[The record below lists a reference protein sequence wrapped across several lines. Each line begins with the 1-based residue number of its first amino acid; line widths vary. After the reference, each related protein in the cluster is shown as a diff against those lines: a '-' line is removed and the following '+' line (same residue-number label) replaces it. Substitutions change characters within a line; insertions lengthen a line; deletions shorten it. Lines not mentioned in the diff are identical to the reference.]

1 MGNSKH
7 AEVPGDIVQMLLENG
22 ELTSERLKYAERVR
36 SKLSSSKP
44 MLEVLKELGYVNDD
58 QVRSTI
64 RGSVHSIKLGQLL
77 VELGLLA
84 PRELTAALA
93 LQKESEEPKRL
104 GDVLLENHFVEESRL
119 IGVLAD
125 QLGLPVAVPEFSS
138 IETSLLER
146 VTPVQCRQYGFI
158 PLEYEGEAV
167 RVAFADPLNQEALD
181 LADAVFHTEIKVAV
195 ASSFALRAA
204 IKAFENSMHRMQAG
218 EVSDTTTIP
227 GLVDSFIL
235 DALQA
240 QASDIHLEPM
250 MTYLRI
256 RFRCDGVL
264 MHYKDY
270 DSELAIGIASRLK
283 VLTRC
288 DIAEKRRHQGG
299 SFVFEDTETGH
310 STDIRAS
317 FYITMYGEK
326 IVLRLL
332 SRMTNLLD
340 IRELG
345 MAPHILERFIE
356 DALDVPS
363 GVVMMTGPTGSGKTT
378 TLYGCVNYLND
389 IERSIITAE
398 DPVEYMIDGIGQ
410 CAINPKIDQT
420 FSESLRHMMRQD
432 PDVIVLGEIR
442 DTLSADAAVH
452 AALTGHKVL
461 TTFHTEDSIGGLL
474 RLMNMD
480 IETFLISSTVV
491 SVLAQRLLRRI
502 CKHCAEPYIPTALDL
517 RLLGYARKTMGDAK
531 FQQGRGCAHCRYTG
545 YSGRIGV
552 HELLVLN
559 EAIKDTILGKQ
570 SSSVIRSVSKDS
582 AGLVTLQED
591 GIVKAAD
598 GITTLAE
605 VLRFLPRIEK
615 PRPLNTI
622 RRLVGAGYGK

>member
-1 MGNSKH
+1 MSSDNY
-7 AEVPGDIVQMLLENG
+7 EEEPGEITRILVENG
-22 ELTSERLKYAERVR
+22 TLKKDRFEYAERVR
-36 SKLSSSKP
+36 SKLSSPKP
-44 MLEVLKELGYVNDD
+44 MLDVLKQLGYVTDD
-58 QVRSTI
+58 QIRSAVRDNAN
-64 RGSVHSIKLGQLL
+64 SIKLGQLL
-77 VELGLLA
+77 VELGLLT

-93 LQKESEEPKRL
+93 LQKESSEPKRL
-104 GDVLLENHFVEESRL
+104 GDVLLENNFVDESHL
-119 IGVLAD
+119 LGVLAD
-125 QLGLPVAVPEFSS
+125 QLGLPVVVPDFSS
-138 IETSLLER
+138 IEQSLLSK
-146 VTPVQCRQYGFI
+146 VTPIQCRQYGFI
-158 PLEYEGEAV
+158 PLGHEENAV
-167 RVAFADPLNQEALD
+167 RIAFTDPLNIEAQD
-181 LADAVFHTEIKVAV
+181 FARSIFQSEIKAAV
-195 ASSFALRAA
+195 ASTFTMRAA
-204 IKAFENSMHRMQAG
+204 IKAFENSMHRVQVGDRAD
-218 EVSDTTTIP
+218 ESTVP
-227 GLVDSFIL
+227 GLVNTMIV

-240 QASDIHLEPM
+240 SASDIHIEPM
-250 MTYLRI
+250 SSHLRV
-256 RFRCDGVL
+256 RLRCDGVL

-270 DSELAIGIASRLK
+270 DLDLAVGIASRLK
-283 VLTRC
+283 VLARSN
-288 DIAEKRRHQGG
+288 IAEKRRHQGG
-299 SFVFEDTETGH
+299 SFVFEDPDTGH

-317 FYITMYGEK
+317 FYVTMHGEK

-345 MAPHILERFIE
+345 MAPHILNRFIE
-356 DALDVPS
+356 DALDIPS

-389 IERSIITAE
+389 IERSVITAE

-410 CAINPKIDQT
+410 CSINTKIDMT
-420 FSESLRHMMRQD
+420 FNESLRHMMRQD

-442 DTLSADAAVH
+442 DNQSADAAVH

-517 RLLGYARKTMGDAK
+517 RRLGYERKVIKEANFLHGK
-531 FQQGRGCAHCRYTG
+531 GCNHCRYTG
-545 YSGRIGV
+545 YSGRIGI

-559 EAIKDTILGKQ
+559 AAIKDSILEKQ
-570 SSSVIRSVSKDS
+570 SSSVIRGVSMDA
-582 AGLVTLQED
+582 AGLVTLLED
-591 GIVKAAD
+591 GIVKAAA

-615 PRPLNTI
+615 PRSLNKI
-622 RRLVGAGYGK
+622 RRLVGAEYE